1 MAISVTF
8 IGFFKEL
15 VGGKR
20 QMTFK
25 NHSTLL
31 SLLREIAAHHNA
43 FKEEIFQDSDIP
55 APKACSVILNG
66 KLVSD
71 IANCHLQDG
80 DNITLF
86 APVFGGRLA
95 SYRTRNY

>member
-1 MAISVTF
+1 MSISVTF

-20 QMTFK
+20 QMTFE

-31 SLLREIAAHHNA
+31 SLLREIAAEHDA
-43 FKEEIFQDSDIP
+43 FKEEVFQNSDIP
-55 APKACSVILNG
+55 APRTCSVILNG

-71 IANCHLQDG
+71 IADCRLQDG

-86 APVFGGRLA
+86 TPVFGG
-95 SYRTRNY
+95 